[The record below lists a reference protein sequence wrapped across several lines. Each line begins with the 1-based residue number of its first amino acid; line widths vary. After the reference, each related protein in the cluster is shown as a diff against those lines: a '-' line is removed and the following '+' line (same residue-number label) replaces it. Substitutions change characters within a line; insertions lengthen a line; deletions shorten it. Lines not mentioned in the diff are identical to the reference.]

1 MSTEKLY
8 TKEAIQISINLKTK
22 FCFWCLRLIYDI
34 MTMETEILQQR
45 SNSNDYILQH
55 NNYYMTKNVGTEHQ
69 WGFCDIIL
77 KTKVKCRH

>member
-22 FCFWCLRLIYDI
+22 FCFWW
-34 MTMETEILQQR
+34 TMETEILQQR